1 MQRYPYHD
9 ILHSVSEDKM
19 LRALTGL
26 RWNERGTNGDLN
38 DDDRLIKQMTS
49 NISTN
54 PALPILSSQSL

>member
-19 LRALTGL
+19 LRDRQLTGL

-49 NISTN
+49 NIGTN
-54 PALPILSSQSL
+54 PALPILSL